1 MALQIKENAGVL
13 EINGT
18 LNAQN
23 LNSLKNYFEAL
34 IEQSNFIIISLNNV
48 IDMDKS
54 GFDIIINLYK
64 KALAKNKVF
73 YILSEENQKMT
84 DLFHSEKMNYLLQNR
99 AA

>member
-1 MALQIKENAGVL
+1 MALQIKQNAGVL

-23 LNSLKNYFEAL
+23 ANSLKNYFEAL

-54 GFDIIINLYK
+54 SFDIIINLYK

-73 YILSEENQKMT
+73 YILSEENQKVT
-84 DLFHSEKMNYLLQNR
+84 NLFHSEKMNYLLQNR

>member
-1 MALQIKENAGVL
+1 MALQIKQNAGVL

-18 LNAQN
+18 LYAQN
-23 LNSLKNYFEAL
+23 ANSLKNYFEAL
-34 IEQSNFIIISLNNV
+34 IEESNFIIISLNNV

-54 GFDIIINLYK
+54 SFDIIINLYK

-73 YILSEENQKMT
+73 YILSEENQKVT
-84 DLFHSEKMNYLLQNR
+84 NLFHSEKMNYLLQNR

>member
-1 MALQIKENAGVL
+1 MALKIKENAGVL

-23 LNSLKNYFEAL
+23 ANSLKNYFEAL

-54 GFDIIINLYK
+54 GFDIIINLHK

-73 YILSEENQKMT
+73 YMLSEENQKVT
-84 DLFHSEKMNYLLQNR
+84 NLFHLEKMNYLLQNR
-99 AA
+99 DA